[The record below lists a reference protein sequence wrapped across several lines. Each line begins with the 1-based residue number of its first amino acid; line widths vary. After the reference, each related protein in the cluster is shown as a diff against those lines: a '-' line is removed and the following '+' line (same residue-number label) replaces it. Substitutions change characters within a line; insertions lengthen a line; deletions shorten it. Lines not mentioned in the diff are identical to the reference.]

1 MSNLNNTNNTN
12 NTNNNNTNNT
22 NNSKKWYRKRNNNR
36 SNPNYYDNRLNQN
49 NYSNRLNPNNF
60 NYYDRADQ
68 MASNRYYPN
77 NRYNPINN
85 NYNLNNLNNL
95 NKSIK
100 NNKPSELV
108 NNIKSNSEQIENS
121 ELDLMLFNSIQ
132 KIINEMDSSN
142 GSPIIKN
149 ITIKKISKNCDNKT
163 CETNIYD
170 SNKTNKKVEQKEEE
184 EFILDISKEYDDLDV
199 SLNSLDSLIQ
209 LGKKYNP
216 TTAHKY
222 AINLKRLNLLVPTL
236 EKLQNTIGMDNVK
249 TSIVNQIIYFLSA
262 FESNDNMLHTVITGP
277 PGVGKTMLGQIIGEI
292 YYNLG
297 IIKGQRTKEST
308 NLSDDI
314 SSPVYPF
321 KIARRSDLIGQ
332 YLGQTALKTQKVID
346 ECEGGVL
353 FIDEAYSLGS
363 GSSDKSDIYS
373 KECLDTI
380 NLNLTEKKKNFV
392 CIIAG
397 YPECLDKDFFSVN
410 PGLKRRFP
418 FTYNIEKYSA
428 DELGNIF
435 QLMMIQNTW
444 CFESDNILKNFK
456 TFLSKNYD
464 SFPNFGGD
472 METLFFNVK
481 IAHALRV
488 VGKHPSNRKKVS
500 MLDIENGFKFYKLA
514 KVKKDTSVMPT
525 HLFGLYS

>member
-1 MSNLNNTNNTN
+1 MNNSSNTSTNGNTTNGSSTNNNRSSSNRWWYNKRRNRNASQGDQTRKNRDIKNSNPVNNSTDQINNKNLYYKNNRYNNTSNSNTSN
-12 NTNNNNTNNT
+12 SNSTSTNNNND
-22 NNSKKWYRKRNNNR
+22 K
-36 SNPNYYDNRLNQN
+36 LN
-49 NYSNRLNPNNF
+49 F
-60 NYYDRADQ
+60 DT
-68 MASNRYYPN
+68 
-77 NRYNPINN
+77 I
-85 NYNLNNLNNL
+85 
-95 NKSIK
+95 
-100 NNKPSELV
+100 
-108 NNIKSNSEQIENS
+108 
-121 ELDLMLFNSIQ
+121 LFNSIH
-132 KIINEMDSSN
+132 KLISEMDDSN
-142 GSPIIKN
+142 NSPIIKN
-149 ITIKKISKNCDNKT
+149 ITIKRISKNTDNKLVDRDNLHLLT
-163 CETNIYD
+163 SSRETNIIN
-170 SNKTNKKVEQKEEE
+170 SKEEKKEDEQKEE
-184 EFILDISKEYDDLDV
+184 FTLDITKEYDELDV
-199 SLNSLDSLIQ
+199 SLNSLDSLIE

-222 AINLKRLNLLVPTL
+222 AINLKRLNTLVPTL
-236 EKLQNTIGMDNVK
+236 EKLQSIIGMNTVK
-249 TSIVNQIIYFLSA
+249 TAIVNQIIYFMSA

-297 IIKGQRTKEST
+297 IIKGGNDNT
-308 NLSDDI
+308 
-314 SSPVYPF
+314 YPF

-332 YLGQTALKTQKVID
+332 YLGQTAVKTQKIID

-363 GSSDKSDIYS
+363 GSFSSSEKSDIYS

-418 FTYNIEKYSA
+418 FTYNIEKYTA
-428 DELGNIF
+428 DELANIF
-435 QLMMIQNTW
+435 QCQMSLNTW
-444 CFESDNILKNFK
+444 SFESDAVLKNLK
-456 TFLSKNYD
+456 TFLTKNYD

-488 VGKHPSNRKKVS
+488 VCKHPSNRKKITID
-500 MLDIENGFKFYKLA
+500 DIESGFKFYKLA
-514 KVKKDTSVMPT
+514 KVKKDTKISQ
-525 HLFGLYS
+525 HLYGIYS